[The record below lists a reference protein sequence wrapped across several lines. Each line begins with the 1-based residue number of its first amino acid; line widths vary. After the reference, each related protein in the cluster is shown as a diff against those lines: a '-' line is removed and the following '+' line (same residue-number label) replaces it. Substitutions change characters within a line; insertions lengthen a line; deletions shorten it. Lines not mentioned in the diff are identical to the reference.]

1 MAEQNL
7 RVAKKV
13 AEEDSVQEILEWIR
27 TKVARVDRKT
37 KQAICPFAKKTLQT
51 NKIHITKAKMDVL
64 RHIVQCC
71 DVIPIF
77 DLDIVILYFDTAI
90 SEKRLSKICAE
101 AHRQRQNY
109 AVLYDHPHNKGLIKG
124 TQFSFQK
131 KPLVMIQN
139 LNKLKNAQ
147 SKLRRTAYYRA
158 WGLDPDSG
166 MFY

>member
-1 MAEQNL
+1 MEEQNL

-27 TKVARVDRKT
+27 TKVATVDRKT

-51 NKIHITKAKMDVL
+51 NKIHITEAKGDVL

-71 DVIPIF
+71 DVFPIF
-77 DLDIVILYFDTAI
+77 DLDIIILYFNTAI

-101 AHRQRQNY
+101 AHQQRQNY
-109 AVLYDHPHNKGLIKG
+109 AILYDHPSNKGLIKG

-131 KPLVMIQN
+131 KPLIMIQD
-139 LNKLKNAQ
+139 LNKLKDAQ
-147 SKLRRTAYYRA
+147 SKLKRTAYYTA
-158 WGLDPDSG
+158 WGLSPSDD